1 MVWTGKSR
9 SVNTYDSRCTGKED
23 YMNTTITCVK
33 NLKPW
38 ERKVLQIISGE
49 RDAHYDW
56 KYEMWDEEVF
66 DWQLEEINELNQM
79 LSSDMNVS
87 ENRNNLFSYLFECR
101 YTTDLLR
108 ILEPRFESRGF
119 FNIEAFAIEYPFLY
133 GPDEV
138 SKCTHTGLYTD
149 LEFLIIHFADI
160 AEAQSFDVAFCL
172 LMENFGPDEAI
183 SNKPYEML
191 ALLKKWIDDVVYY
204 GYWFFDSDENMKFEC
219 NVPEELKD
227 DYDKIISVIKENL

>member
-1 MVWTGKSR
+1 
-9 SVNTYDSRCTGKED
+9 
-23 YMNTTITCVK
+23 MNTTITCVK

-49 RDAHYDW
+49 RDAHYDGE
-56 KYEMWDEEVF
+56 YEMWDEEVF

-133 GPDEV
+133 GLDEV

-172 LMENFGPDEAI
+172 LMET
-183 SNKPYEML
+183 SL
-191 ALLKKWIDDVVYY
+191 
-204 GYWFFDSDENMKFEC
+204 MKC
-219 NVPEELKD
+219 WHC
-227 DYDKIISVIKENL
+227 